1 MPAPVS
7 HPGRPQLQ
15 LGNYFSSY
23 LAGNAHFRRVRT
35 ITALRAWCSSLLLA
49 VAALLLATKTPN
61 SQAAP
66 GAPGHKSPHPP
77 SKIRGKFQMQLLRAL
92 LPPHPPR
99 LDTDKGKKPWLPGHA
114 YDCSSVSIPF
124 FLTGPSSSPVSLQLL
139 RTTAIWGR
147 EPTSLL
153 CMPGAVSTV
162 KETEAARGSTTC
174 PRSHQ
179 SE

>member
-15 LGNYFSSY
+15 LGNYFSSC

-77 SKIRGKFQMQLLRAL
+77 SKIRGKFQMQTKERSRGYLATPMTAPVCPSLSFSL
-92 LPPHPPR
+92 DHPPHLFLYNCLEPLLYGEGNQHRCFACQALSPP
-99 LDTDKGKKPWLPGHA
+99 
-114 YDCSSVSIPF
+114 
-124 FLTGPSSSPVSLQLL
+124 
-139 RTTAIWGR
+139 
-147 EPTSLL
+147 
-153 CMPGAVSTV
+153 
-162 KETEAARGSTTC
+162 
-174 PRSHQ
+174 
-179 SE
+179 